1 MQEKVIEVWDQVMM
15 TYPKTDKEK
24 CCQLHRKKMEF
35 KREQLYKRLM
45 DEWEREK
52 KIFTGIS
59 KGEQPL

>member
-1 MQEKVIEVWDQVMM
+1 MNRVMM
-15 TYPKTDKEK
+15 IYPKTDKEK
-24 CCQLHRKKMEF
+24 CCQLHKRKMEF

>member
-1 MQEKVIEVWDQVMM
+1 MMM